1 MEFVAAEIKNSGF
14 EDKLVAGIVVT
25 GGGSQLQHMKQACE
39 YVTGIDTRVGLPGEH
54 LASGLVEEVNY
65 PMFATGT
72 GLVIMGLE
80 ASETIQAPVRSSAP
94 RGAESQQF
102 QRGGYGTGRPRISF
116 IDKVKTWF
124 ESTLTNTGDFI
135 E

>member
-1 MEFVAAEIKNSGF
+1 
-14 EDKLVAGIVVT
+14 
-25 GGGSQLQHMKQACE
+25 MKECVE
-39 YVTGIDTRVGLPGEH
+39 YVTGIDTRIGLPGEH
-54 LASGLVEEVNY
+54 LASGLVDEVNF
-65 PMFATGT
+65 PMYATGT

-80 ASETIQAPVRSSAP
+80 AQELAPVRASGRGESAMQYQ
-94 RGAESQQF
+94 RVGAGAS
-102 QRGGYGTGRPRISF
+102 GPRISF